1 VRIDQVLGGRYRL
14 LCHIGSGGMAT
25 VWRAH
30 DEVLDRV
37 VAVKVLA
44 GPYST
49 DPRARR
55 RIRAEARAAASLSHP
70 HVTNVHDYG
79 ECVGDDGVPLPYVVM
94 ELLPGQTLSQRL
106 AAGPIPPRVALRLCS
121 EIAAALAAA
130 HARGLVHRDVKPS
143 NVILTPTGAK
153 VLDFGIAVAAGPE
166 EPEADG
172 RLLGTPA
179 YIAPER
185 LTADMALPSSDVYA
199 LGVLI
204 HRVLTNRLPWT
215 AETTTEMLNAHIF
228 AAPAPLPAIDGVP
241 IEINEVTAR
250 CLARDPDDRP
260 DATVVAGIFATAA
273 GLAVPAEDDGALP
286 AASPP
291 PPAQGPPPDAMPARP
306 VSPGRP
312 AVARRVLVVGA
323 LVIALV
329 TAAAAFR
336 QADDG
341 SSTAEGPLSTQ
352 RPAQGTAPTREGE
365 APPSLPAATS
375 GGTARPS
382 SPPPNVGAAPA
393 QKPPRSPTSK
403 DTAPPATSR
412 TSAPPSGTA
421 SGTTVTARGGIV
433 LVQCAGRTAQVLD
446 VQPAAGYTIKDHDA
460 GPADEV
466 QVVLQSPTNE
476 SEIKVKC
483 GPNGPLPRVKESR

>member
-1 VRIDQVLGGRYRL
+1 
-14 LCHIGSGGMAT
+14 MAT

-44 GPYST
+44 GRYST
-49 DPRARR
+49 DPQARK

-106 AAGPIPPRVALRLCS
+106 AAGPIPPRTALRLCS
-121 EIAAALAAA
+121 QIAAALAAA

-185 LTADMALPSSDVYA
+185 LTADLALPSSDVYA

-215 AETTTEMLNAHIF
+215 AETTMEMLNAHIF
-228 AAPAPLPAIDGVP
+228 AEPAPLPAIDGVP

-250 CLARDPDDRP
+250 CLARHPGDRP
-260 DATVVAGIFATAA
+260 DAAVVAGIFATAA
-273 GLAVPAEDDGALP
+273 GLAVPAEDDGAFP
-286 AASPP
+286 AALPS
-291 PPAQGPPPDAMPARP
+291 PPAQGHKPDHQPDAMPARP
-306 VSPGRP
+306 ASPGRP
-312 AVARRVLVVGA
+312 AVARRILVVGA
-323 LVIALV
+323 LAVALV
-329 TAAAAFR
+329 TTAAALR

-341 SSTAEGPLSTQ
+341 SSTADGPLSTP
-352 RPAQGTAPTREGE
+352 RPAQGTAPARATGT
-365 APPSLPAATS
+365 PQGLPAATT
-375 GGTARPS
+375 GGTATPS
-382 SPPPNVGAAPA
+382 TPTSAPNVRATPD
-393 QKPPRSPTSK
+393 QKPPQSPASK
-403 DTAPPATSR
+403 PPAPPATSR
-412 TSAPPSGTA
+412 TSVPPPGTA
-421 SGTTVTARGGIV
+421 PGTAVTALGGVV
-433 LVQCAGRTAQVLD
+433 LVQCAGRTARILD

-476 SEIKVKC
+476 SEIKIRC
-483 GPNGPLPRVKESR
+483 GPNGPLPRIKESGQ